1 MKCYKKLFTK
11 QKLAAP
17 LAAGLMDSGSSCL
30 VLPSKDAS
38 LFYDA
43 VRQVPALGP
52 VGVSIYIYTHIQLH
66 SMYIYIYRLVSSVYY
81 IYMYMIYTTN
91 SANLVR
97 KNRTEVWDILGVSKG
112 IHQIWGLKPET
123 KSLEVQDNMV
133 NRVV

>member
-1 MKCYKKLFTK
+1 ML
-11 QKLAAP
+11 QEVVHQAEIGGAIGGRSHGQRLQLLGAAQQRCQP
-17 LAAGLMDSGSSCL
+17 LLRCRAPGARPGACGG
-30 VLPSKDAS
+30 
-38 LFYDA
+38 FY
-43 VRQVPALGP
+43 
-52 VGVSIYIYTHIQLH
+52 IYIHTHTVTQ
-66 SMYIYIYRLVSSVYY
+66 YVYIYRLVSSVYY